1 MTQIL
6 HPLPYNYRL
15 TEKPLLAA
23 LAYAMVGSNLT
34 CQMVKSEYNSD
45 IMPIDGGVPQGS
57 VLGPLIFLVY
67 TNDLPTAI
75 QHNKVHHFADDTSRF
90 IQVSKK

>member
-1 MTQIL
+1 MTRIL
-6 HPLPYNYRL
+6 HPLRYNYGP

-23 LAYAMVGSNLT
+23 LAYTMVGSCLT
-34 CQMVKSEYNSD
+34 CQMVKNEYNSD
-45 IMPIDGGVPQGS
+45 VMPIDGGVPQGS